1 MSFLKKQR
9 LSIVLPLNE
18 TKNAEIK
25 KILKFFK
32 NDKKKK
38 RFCAIML
45 QIHINVWTLIT
56 TKINL
61 ISKKGDLMKKHIL
74 SLTLGSLLVSTLSA
88 EDDGFY
94 MSAGYQIG
102 EAAQMVKN
110 TKGIQ
115 ELSDNYEKLNNLL
128 TKYSTLNT
136 LIKLSSDPSAINGV
150 RNDLGASAAG
160 LLNDKKNSPA
170 YQAVLLAINA
180 AVGFWNI
187 VGYVTQCGGN
197 ANGTASTS
205 STTIFDNEPGYRSTS
220 ITCSLNVYT
229 PGYYGP
235 MSIENFKKLNE
246 AYQILQTALKQGL
259 PTLNEKNGTVSV
271 TYSYKCAGQGNNNCD
286 VLKDNRNGGTKSET
300 QTIDGKTVNTTISS
314 KVVNYDA
321 PGNTLGASYTDITTT
336 MSNVP
341 DNAQALLAQASTLIN
356 TINSACPY
364 FSAPNSHANGPK
376 WEWPSNKL
384 CGAFSE
390 EIGAIQKMITD
401 AQEMLNQANIVNAN
415 GQSSNPV
422 DSHFNPFTGNTSF
435 AEGMLKNAQAQA
447 QMLNLANQVGQAINP
462 NNLTGTFQNF
472 VKGFLATCNNPSTA
486 GTGGTQGS
494 PPGTV
499 TTQTFASGCAY
510 VGETITALNNS
521 IAHFGAQAEQIQ
533 QAEDLAYTLANFSS
547 QYKKLGDTYNSITTA
562 ISSIPNAQAIQNVVS
577 KKNNPYSPQGIQE
590 NFYLNQNTYNQVQT
604 INQELGRN
612 PFRKVGIVSSQT
624 NNGAM
629 NGIGI
634 QVGYKQ
640 FFGQKRRWGA
650 RYYGFFDYNHA
661 FIKSSFFNSASD
673 VWTYGF
679 GADALYNFINDKA
692 TNFLGKNNKLSVG
705 LFGGIALAGT
715 SWLNSEYVNL
725 ATVNNVYNAKMNV
738 ANFQF
743 LFNMGVR
750 MNLARPKKKDSD
762 HVAQHG
768 IELGLKI
775 PTINTNY
782 YSFMGAELKYRRLY
796 SVYLNYVFA
805 Y

>member
-1 MSFLKKQR
+1 
-9 LSIVLPLNE
+9 
-18 TKNAEIK
+18 
-25 KILKFFK
+25 
-32 NDKKKK
+32 
-38 RFCAIML
+38 
-45 QIHINVWTLIT
+45 
-56 TKINL
+56 
-61 ISKKGDLMKKHIL
+61 MKKHIL
-74 SLTLGSLLVSTLSA
+74 SLTLGSLLVSALSA

-94 MSAGYQIG
+94 TSVGYQIG
-102 EAAQMVKN
+102 EAAQMVTN

-128 TKYSTLNT
+128 TRYSTLNT
-136 LIKLSSDPSAINGV
+136 LIKLSADPSAVSGAIN
-150 RNDLGASAAG
+150 NLNAGATG
-160 LLNDKKNSPA
+160 LLKEKTNSPA

-180 AVGFWNI
+180 AVGFWNV

-197 ANGTASTS
+197 ANGQKSTS
-205 STTIFDNEPGYRSTS
+205 STTIFNNEPGYQSTS
-220 ITCSLNVYT
+220 ITCSLNGYD

-246 AYQILQTALKQGL
+246 AYQILQTALKKGL
-259 PTLNEKNGTVSV
+259 PALKENNGKVDV
-271 TYSYKCAGQGNNNCD
+271 TYTYTCSGEGNDNCSKEATGID
-286 VLKDNRNGGTKSET
+286 EPNGGSRTAT

-314 KVVNYDA
+314 KVVNSTA
-321 PGNTLGASYTDITTT
+321 IGNKLHVSYTEIT
-336 MSNVP
+336 NKLDGVP
-341 DNAQALLAQASTLIN
+341 DSAQALLAQASTLIN
-356 TINSACPY
+356 TINEACPY
-364 FSAPNSHANGPK
+364 FRANNSSEANAPKFSTTTGK
-376 WEWPSNKL
+376 I

-390 EIGAIQKMITD
+390 EISAIQKMITD
-401 AQEMLNQANIVNAN
+401 AQELVNQTSVINSHEQSTPVGGNN
-415 GQSSNPV
+415 GKP
-422 DSHFNPFTGNTSF
+422 FNPFTDASF
-435 AEGMLKNAQAQA
+435 AQGMLANASAQAK
-447 QMLNLANQVGQAINP
+447 MLNLAHQVGQAINP
-462 NNLTGTFQNF
+462 DNLTGNFKNF
-472 VKGFLATCNNPSTA
+472 VTGFLATCNNKSTA
-486 GTGGTQGS
+486 GTGATQGS
-494 PPGTV
+494 APGTV

-510 VGETITALNNS
+510 VQETITALTNS
-521 IAHFGAQAEQIQ
+521 IVHFGTQAQQIQ
-533 QAEDLAYTLANFSS
+533 QAENIADTLVNFKSR
-547 QYKKLGDTYNSITTA
+547 YNELGNTYNSITTA
-562 ISSIPNAQAIQNVVS
+562 LSKIPNAQSLQNAVS
-577 KKNNPYSPQGIQE
+577 QKKNPYSPQGIE
-590 NFYLNQNTYNQVQT
+590 TNYYLNQNTYNQIQT

-640 FFGQKRRWGA
+640 FFGQKRKWGA

-725 ATVNNVYNAKMNV
+725 ATMNNVYNAKMNV

-762 HVAQHG
+762 HAAQHG

-782 YSFMGAELKYRRLY
+782 YSFMGG
-796 SVYLNYVFA
+796 LNSNTEGSIA
-805 Y
+805 CI

>member
-1 MSFLKKQR
+1 
-9 LSIVLPLNE
+9 
-18 TKNAEIK
+18 
-25 KILKFFK
+25 
-32 NDKKKK
+32 
-38 RFCAIML
+38 
-45 QIHINVWTLIT
+45 
-56 TKINL
+56 
-61 ISKKGDLMKKHIL
+61 MKKHIL
-74 SLTLGSLLVSTLSA
+74 SFALGSLLVSTLSA

-102 EAAQMVKN
+102 EAAQMVSN

-115 ELSDNYEKLNNLL
+115 QLSDNYENLSKLL
-128 TKYSTLNT
+128 TRYSTLTN
-136 LIKLSSDPSAINGV
+136 LIRLSSDPSAINAA
-150 RNDLGASAAG
+150 RENLGASAKNLIG
-160 LLNDKKNSPA
+160 DTKNSPA

-180 AVGFWNI
+180 AVGFWNV

-197 ANGTASTS
+197 GSQKSTS
-205 STTIFDNEPGYRSTS
+205 STTIFNNEPGYRSAS
-220 ITCSLNVYT
+220 LTCSLNKYS

-235 MSIENFKKLNE
+235 MSIDNMKKLNE
-246 AYQILQTALKQGL
+246 AYQILQTALKKGL
-259 PTLNEKNGTVSV
+259 SALNQNNGKVDV
-271 TYSYKCAGQGNNNCD
+271 TYTYTCSGEGNTNCD
-286 VLKDNRNGGTKSET
+286 PSLFGITGTSENGDGRNGGRTTKS

-314 KVVNYDA
+314 KVVDSNA
-321 PGNTLGASYTDITTT
+321 AGNTSKVSYTEIT
-336 MSNVP
+336 NALKDVP
-341 DNAQALLAQASTLIN
+341 DNAQFLLAQASTLIN
-356 TINSACPY
+356 TINTACPY
-364 FSAPNSHANGPK
+364 FTAPNNQANGPK
-376 WEWPSNKL
+376 WEWPANKL
-384 CGAFSE
+384 CGAFSD
-390 EIGAIQKMITD
+390 EISAIQKMIAD
-401 AQEMLNQANIVNAN
+401 AQELVNQTSVINSNE
-415 GQSSNPV
+415 QSTQQVGGSGGKP
-422 DSHFNPFTGNTSF
+422 FNPFTDASF
-435 AEGMLKNAQAQA
+435 AQGMLANASAQAK
-447 QMLNLANQVGQAINP
+447 MLDLSHQVGQAINP
-462 NNLTGTFQNF
+462 DNLSGTFKNF
-472 VKGFLATCNNPSTA
+472 VTGFLATCHNPSTA

-494 PPGTV
+494 APGTV

-510 VGETITALNNS
+510 VEQTITNLSNS
-521 IAHFGAQAEQIQ
+521 IAHFGTQEQQIEQAENI
-533 QAEDLAYTLANFSS
+533 ADTLVHFKSRYS
-547 QYKKLGDTYNSITTA
+547 ELGSTYNSITTA
-562 ISSIPNAQAIQNVVS
+562 LSKVPNAQSLQNVVS
-577 KKNNPYSPQGIQE
+577 KKNNPYSPQGIE
-590 NFYLNQNTYNQVQT
+590 TNYYLNQNAYNQVQT

-640 FFGQKRRWGA
+640 FFGQKRKWGA

-750 MNLARPKKKDSD
+750 MNLARSKKKGSD
-762 HVAQHG
+762 HAAQHG

>member
-1 MSFLKKQR
+1 
-9 LSIVLPLNE
+9 
-18 TKNAEIK
+18 
-25 KILKFFK
+25 
-32 NDKKKK
+32 
-38 RFCAIML
+38 
-45 QIHINVWTLIT
+45 
-56 TKINL
+56 
-61 ISKKGDLMKKHIL
+61 MKKHIL

-115 ELSDNYEKLNNLL
+115 ELSDNYENLNNLL
-128 TKYSTLNT
+128 TRYSNLNT
-136 LIKLSSDPSAINGV
+136 LIKLSADPSAINGV
-150 RNDLGASAAG
+150 RENLGASAKNLIG
-160 LLNDKKNSPA
+160 DTKNSPA

-180 AVGFWNI
+180 AVGFWNV

-197 ANGTASTS
+197 ANGTKSTS
-205 STTIFDNEPGYRSTS
+205 STTIFNNEPGYLSTS
-220 ITCSLNVYT
+220 ITCSLNGYA

-246 AYQILQTALKQGL
+246 AYQILQAALKQGL
-259 PTLNEKNGTVSV
+259 PALNNSNGTIAKVEY
-271 TYSYKCAGQGNNNCD
+271 TYTCSGAGNNNCD
-286 VLKDNRNGGTKSET
+286 ALKDNRNGGSKTET
-300 QTIDGKTVNTTISS
+300 QTIDGKSVNTTISL
-314 KVVNYDA
+314 KVVDSGA
-321 PGNTLGASYTDITTT
+321 QGNTQGVSYTEIT
-336 MSNVP
+336 NKLDRVP
-341 DNAQALLAQASTLIN
+341 DSAQALLAQASTLIN
-356 TINSACPY
+356 TINEACPY
-364 FSAPNSHANGPK
+364 FHAPNNQANGPK

-384 CGAFSE
+384 CGAFSQ
-390 EIGAIQKMITD
+390 EISAIQKMITD
-401 AQEMLNQANIVNAN
+401 AQELVNQTSVINSHEQTTPVGGAN
-415 GQSSNPV
+415 GKP
-422 DSHFNPFTGNTSF
+422 FNPFTDASF
-435 AEGMLKNAQAQA
+435 AQGMLANAQAQA
-447 QMLNLANQVGQAINP
+447 KMLNLAEQVGQTINP
-462 NNLTGTFQNF
+462 DNLTGTFKNF
-472 VKGFLATCNNPSTA
+472 VIGFLATCNNPSTA
-486 GTGGTQGS
+486 GASGTQGS

-499 TTQTFASGCAY
+499 TNQTFASGCAY
-510 VGETITALNNS
+510 VEETLTNLNNS
-521 IAHFGAQAEQIQ
+521 IAHFGTEKQQIDQAVNI
-533 QAEDLAYTLANFSS
+533 ADTLVNFKSR
-547 QYKKLGDTYNSITTA
+547 YNELGNTYNSITTA
-562 ISSIPNAQAIQNVVS
+562 LSSIPNAQSLQTVVS
-577 KKNNPYSPQGIQE
+577 KKNNPYSPQGIE
-590 NFYLNQNTYNQVQT
+590 TNYYLNQNSYSQVQT

>member
-1 MSFLKKQR
+1 
-9 LSIVLPLNE
+9 
-18 TKNAEIK
+18 
-25 KILKFFK
+25 
-32 NDKKKK
+32 
-38 RFCAIML
+38 
-45 QIHINVWTLIT
+45 
-56 TKINL
+56 
-61 ISKKGDLMKKHIL
+61 MKKHIL
-74 SLTLGSLLVSTLSA
+74 SLALGSLLVSALSA

-102 EAAQMVKN
+102 EAAQMVTN

-128 TKYSTLNT
+128 TRYSTLNT
-136 LIKLSSDPSAINGV
+136 LIKLSADPSAVSGAIN
-150 RNDLGASAAG
+150 NLNAGATG
-160 LLNDKKNSPA
+160 LLKEKTNSPA
-170 YQAVLLAINA
+170 YQAVSLALNA
-180 AVGFWNI
+180 AVGLWNTI
-187 VGYVTQCGGN
+187 GYAVMCGNG
-197 ANGTASTS
+197 NGTGSGPGS
-205 STTIFDNEPGYRSTS
+205 VIFDNEPGQGSTQIDCNRFNAIGVGGS
-220 ITCSLNVYT
+220 
-229 PGYYGP
+229 
-235 MSIENFKKLNE
+235 MSIEEFKKLNE
-246 AYQILQTALKQGL
+246 AYQIIQQALK
-259 PTLNEKNGTVSV
+259 NGNGFPELGGSGTQVSV
-271 TYSYKCAGQGNNNCD
+271 TYTYECKQNNSNI
-286 VLKDNRNGGTKSET
+286 NGGVNQFCQAKNGSNGSSGSST
-300 QTIDGKTVNTTISS
+300 QTTNQDGVT
-314 KVVNYDA
+314 
-321 PGNTLGASYTDITTT
+321 ITTT
-336 MSNVP
+336 YGDNKATVNFNTTN
-341 DNAQALLAQASTLIN
+341 NAQML
-356 TINSACPY
+356 
-364 FSAPNSHANGPK
+364 
-376 WEWPSNKL
+376 
-384 CGAFSE
+384 
-390 EIGAIQKMITD
+390 
-401 AQEMLNQANIVNAN
+401 LNQAANIMQVLNT
-415 GQSSNPV
+415 QCPLVRSRSHV
-422 DSHFNPFTGNTSF
+422 DSVGDGSPWGLNTSGNACTIFQQEFSQVTSMIKNAQEIVAQSAIANNNQKAEIAHPSNFNPFKDASF
-435 AEGMLKNAQAQA
+435 AQDMLKNARAQA
-447 QMLNLANQVGQAINP
+447 EMFNLSEQVKQNLEVMQ
-462 NNLTGTFQNF
+462 NNNNVNAKLSGFGKGMTNF
-472 VKGFLATCNNPSTA
+472 VAAFLASCKE
-486 GTGGTQGS
+486 GGTLPNQG
-494 PPGTV
+494 V
-499 TTQTFASGCAY
+499 TSNTWGAGCAY
-510 VGETITALNNS
+510 VQETITALTNS
-521 IAHFGAQAEQIQ
+521 IAHFGTQEQQIQ
-533 QAEDLAYTLANFSS
+533 QAENIADTLVNFKSRYS
-547 QYKKLGDTYNSITTA
+547 ELGNTYNSITTA
-562 ISSIPNAQAIQNVVS
+562 LSKVPNAQSLQNVVS
-577 KKNNPYSPQGIQE
+577 KKNNPYSPQGIE
-590 NFYLNQNTYNQVQT
+590 TNYYLNQNSYNQIQT

-640 FFGQKRRWGA
+640 FFGQKRKWGA

-725 ATVNNVYNAKMNV
+725 ATMNNVYNAKMNV

>member
-1 MSFLKKQR
+1 MKKTLLLSLSLSLSFL
-9 LSIVLPLNE
+9 L
-18 TKNAEIK
+18 
-25 KILKFFK
+25 
-32 NDKKKK
+32 
-38 RFCAIML
+38 
-45 QIHINVWTLIT
+45 H
-56 TKINL
+56 
-61 ISKKGDLMKKHIL
+61 
-74 SLTLGSLLVSTLSA
+74 A

-115 ELSDNYEKLNNLL
+115 DLSDRYESLNNLL
-128 TKYSTLNT
+128 TRYSTLNT
-136 LIKLSSDPSAINGV
+136 LIKLSADPSAINGV
-150 RNDLGASAAG
+150 RNDLGASAKNLIG
-160 LLNDKKNSPA
+160 DKANSPA

-180 AVGFWNI
+180 AVGFWNV

-197 ANGTASTS
+197 ANGQKSTS
-205 STTIFDNEPGYRSTS
+205 STTIFNNEPGYRSTS
-220 ITCSLNVYT
+220 ITCSLNGYN

-235 MSIENFKKLNE
+235 MSIENFKKINE
-246 AYQILQTALKQGL
+246 AYQILSTALKKGL
-259 PTLNEKNGTVSV
+259 PTLKENNGTVNV
-271 TYSYKCAGQGNNNCD
+271 TYTYTCSGEGNNNCD
-286 VLKDNRNGGTKSET
+286 ALAKQREGGTKTET

-314 KVVNYDA
+314 KVVNGGTETNKG
-321 PGNTLGASYTDITTT
+321 PSYTEIT
-336 MSNVP
+336 NKLEGVP
-341 DNAQALLAQASTLIN
+341 DSAQALLAQASTLIN
-356 TINSACPY
+356 TINEACP
-364 FSAPNSHANGPK
+364 FFHAPNNQAGGPK

-384 CGAFSE
+384 CGAFSQ
-390 EIGAIQKMITD
+390 EISAIQKMITD
-401 AQEMLNQANIVNAN
+401 AQELVNQTSVINSNEQSTQVGANNK
-415 GQSSNPV
+415 P
-422 DSHFNPFTGNTSF
+422 FNPFTDASF
-435 AEGMLKNAQAQA
+435 AQGMLANVQAQA
-447 QMLNLANQVGQAINP
+447 KMLNLAEQVGQAINP
-462 NNLTGTFQNF
+462 ERLSGTFKNF
-472 VKGFLATCNNPSTA
+472 VIGFLATCNNPSTA
-486 GTGGTQGS
+486 GTGSTQGS
-494 PPGTV
+494 SPGTV

-510 VGETITALNNS
+510 VEQTLTNLNND
-521 IAHFGAQAEQIQ
+521 IAHFGTRAQQIQ
-533 QAEDLAYTLANFSS
+533 QAADIADTLVNFKSR
-547 QYKKLGDTYNSITTA
+547 YNELGNTYNSITTA
-562 ISSIPNAQAIQNVVS
+562 LSNIPNAQSLQNAVS
-577 KKNNPYSPQGIQE
+577 KKNNPYSPQGIE
-590 NFYLNQNTYNQVQT
+590 TNYYLNQNTYNQIQT

-640 FFGQKRRWGA
+640 FFGQKRKWGA

-725 ATVNNVYNAKMNV
+725 ATVNNVYNAKLNV

-750 MNLARPKKKDSD
+750 MNLARSKKKGSD

>member
-1 MSFLKKQR
+1 MKKTLL
-9 LSIVLPLNE
+9 LSLSLASSLL
-18 TKNAEIK
+18 NAEDNG
-25 KILKFFK
+25 FF
-32 NDKKKK
+32 
-38 RFCAIML
+38 I
-45 QIHINVWTLIT
+45 
-56 TKINL
+56 
-61 ISKKGDLMKKHIL
+61 
-74 SLTLGSLLVSTLSA
+74 
-88 EDDGFY
+88 
-94 MSAGYQIG
+94 SAGYQIG

-115 ELSDNYEKLNNLL
+115 ELSDNYENLNNLL
-128 TKYSTLNT
+128 TKYSNLNT
-136 LIKLSSDPSAINGV
+136 LIKLSADPSAINGV
-150 RNDLGASAAG
+150 RENLGASAKNLIG
-160 LLNDKKNSPA
+160 DKANSPA

-197 ANGTASTS
+197 ANGQESTS
-205 STTIFDNEPGYRSTS
+205 STTIFNNEPGYRSTS
-220 ITCSLNVYT
+220 ITCSLNRYK

-246 AYQILQTALKQGL
+246 AYQILQTALKNGL
-259 PTLNEKNGTVSV
+259 PALNNNSGKVDV
-271 TYSYKCAGQGNNNCD
+271 TYSYTCSGERNNNCQIK
-286 VLKDNRNGGTKSET
+286 LANGTDNLEQHNGTKTTT
-300 QTIDGKTVNTTISS
+300 QTIDGKSVSTTISS
-314 KVVNYDA
+314 KVVNSVA
-321 PGNTLGASYTDITTT
+321 SGNTLGVSYTEITNAL
-336 MSNVP
+336 SGVP
-341 DNAQALLAQASTLIN
+341 DSAQALLAQASTLIN
-356 TINSACPY
+356 TINTACPWFTAPY
-364 FSAPNSHANGPK
+364 QMHNGAQWKWNPNSGGGGM
-376 WEWPSNKL
+376 
-384 CGAFSE
+384 CGAFKE
-390 EIGAIQKMITD
+390 EISAIQKMITD
-401 AQEMLNQANIVNAN
+401 AQDLVNQTSVINSNE
-415 GQSSNPV
+415 QSTPV
-422 DSHFNPFTGNTSF
+422 GGTKPFNPFTDASF
-435 AEGMLKNAQAQA
+435 AQGMLANAQAQA
-447 QMLNLANQVGQAINP
+447 KMLNLAEQVGNTINP
-462 NNLTGTFQNF
+462 EKITGNFQYF
-472 VKGFLATCNNPSTA
+472 VEKYLATCNNPYGN
-486 GTGGTQGS
+486 GTYGTPS
-494 PPGTV
+494 GTV
-499 TTQTFASGCAY
+499 TDNTFASGCAY
-510 VGETITALNNS
+510 VQETITNLTNS
-521 IAHFGAQAEQIQ
+521 IAHFGTEAQQIQ
-533 QAEDLAYTLANFSS
+533 QAENIADTLVNFKSR
-547 QYKKLGDTYNSITTA
+547 YNELGNTYNSITTA
-562 ISSIPNAQAIQNVVS
+562 LSSIPNGSSLQNAVS
-577 KKNNPYSPQGIQE
+577 KKNNPYSPQGIE
-590 NFYLNQNTYNQVQT
+590 TNYYLNQNTYNQIQT

-750 MNLARPKKKDSD
+750 MNLARSKKKGSD

>member
-1 MSFLKKQR
+1 
-9 LSIVLPLNE
+9 
-18 TKNAEIK
+18 
-25 KILKFFK
+25 
-32 NDKKKK
+32 
-38 RFCAIML
+38 
-45 QIHINVWTLIT
+45 
-56 TKINL
+56 
-61 ISKKGDLMKKHIL
+61 MKKHIL

-128 TKYSTLNT
+128 TRYSTLNT
-136 LIKLSSDPSAINGV
+136 LIKLSADPSAINSA
-150 RNDLGASAAG
+150 RENLGASAKNLIG
-160 LLNDKKNSPA
+160 DTKNSPA

-180 AVGFWNI
+180 AVGFWNV

-197 ANGTASTS
+197 ADGQKSTS
-205 STTIFDNEPGYRSTS
+205 STTIFNNEPGYRSTS
-220 ITCSLNVYT
+220 ITCSLNGYT

-235 MSIENFKKLNE
+235 MSIENFKKINE

-259 PTLNEKNGTVSV
+259 PALKENNGTVKV
-271 TYSYKCAGQGNNNCD
+271 EYSYTCSGEGNNNCD
-286 VLKDNRNGGTKSET
+286 ALKAHRNGGSKTET
-300 QTIDGKTVNTTISS
+300 QTIDGKKVTTTISS
-314 KVVNYDA
+314 KVVDGGTKTNRG
-321 PGNTLGASYTDITTT
+321 PSYTEIT
-336 MSNVP
+336 NKLNGVP
-341 DNAQALLAQASTLIN
+341 DSAQALLAQASTLIN
-356 TINSACPY
+356 TINEACPY
-364 FSAPNSHANGPK
+364 FHANNSSEANAPK
-376 WEWPSNKL
+376 FSTPTGKI
-384 CGAFSE
+384 CGAFSQ
-390 EIGAIQKMITD
+390 EISAIQKMITD
-401 AQEMLNQANIVNAN
+401 AQDLVNQTSVINSHEQSTPVGDNN
-415 GQSSNPV
+415 GKP
-422 DSHFNPFTGNTSF
+422 FNPFTDASF
-435 AEGMLKNAQAQA
+435 AQGMLANAQAQA
-447 QMLNLANQVGQAINP
+447 KMLNLAEQVGQTINP
-462 NNLTGTFQNF
+462 ERLTGTFKNF
-472 VKGFLATCNNPSTA
+472 VTGFLATCNNPSTA
-486 GTGGTQGS
+486 GTSGTQGS
-494 PPGTV
+494 PSGTV

-510 VGETITALNNS
+510 VEQTITNLKNS
-521 IAHFGAQAEQIQ
+521 IAHFGTQEQQIDQAVNI
-533 QAEDLAYTLANFSS
+533 ADTLVNFKSR
-547 QYKKLGDTYNSITTA
+547 YNELGNTYNSITTA
-562 ISSIPNAQAIQNVVS
+562 LSSIPNAQSLQNVVS
-577 KKNNPYSPQGIQE
+577 KKNNPYSPQGIE
-590 NFYLNQNTYNQVQT
+590 TNYYLNQNSYNQIQT

-612 PFRKVGIVSSQT
+612 PFRKMGIVSSQT

-750 MNLARPKKKDSD
+750 MNLARPKKKGID

>member
-1 MSFLKKQR
+1 
-9 LSIVLPLNE
+9 
-18 TKNAEIK
+18 
-25 KILKFFK
+25 
-32 NDKKKK
+32 
-38 RFCAIML
+38 
-45 QIHINVWTLIT
+45 
-56 TKINL
+56 
-61 ISKKGDLMKKHIL
+61 MKKHIL
-74 SLTLGSLLVSTLSA
+74 SLALGSLLVSTLSA

-102 EAAQMVKN
+102 EAAQVVKN
-110 TKGIQ
+110 TKGVQ
-115 ELSDNYEKLNNLL
+115 QLSDNYENLSKLL
-128 TKYSTLNT
+128 TRYSTLNT
-136 LIKLSSDPSAINGV
+136 LIKLSADPSAINAA
-150 RNDLGASAAG
+150 RENLGASAKNLIG
-160 LLNDKKNSPA
+160 DKANSPA

-180 AVGFWNI
+180 AVGFWNV

-197 ANGTASTS
+197 ANGTKSTS
-205 STTIFDNEPGYRSTS
+205 STTIFNNEPGYRSTS
-220 ITCSLNVYT
+220 ITCSLNGYP

-235 MSIENFKKLNE
+235 MSIENFKKLNQ
-246 AYQILQTALKQGL
+246 AYQILQTALEKGL
-259 PTLNEKNGTVSV
+259 PVLKENNGTINVHYTYTCSGGGNDNCSPNV
-271 TYSYKCAGQGNNNCD
+271 TGVNEQ
-286 VLKDNRNGGTKSET
+286 NGGTKTET
-300 QTIDGKTVNTTISS
+300 QTIDGKSVSTKISS
-314 KVVNYDA
+314 KVVDSGA
-321 PGNTLGASYTDITTT
+321 SGNTQHVSYTEITNTL
-336 MSNVP
+336 SDVP
-341 DNAQALLAQASTLIN
+341 DSAQFLLAQASTLIN
-356 TINSACPY
+356 TINTACP
-364 FSAPNSHANGPK
+364 FFHANNSSQANAPK
-376 WEWPSNKL
+376 FSTPTGKI

-390 EIGAIQKMITD
+390 EISAIQKMITD
-401 AQEMLNQANIVNAN
+401 AQELVNQTNTINTNEQTAQV
-415 GQSSNPV
+415 GSSNGKP
-422 DSHFNPFTGNTSF
+422 FNPFTDASF
-435 AEGMLKNAQAQA
+435 AQSMLANASAQAK
-447 QMLNLANQVGQAINP
+447 MLNLSEQVGQTLNP
-462 NNLTGTFQNF
+462 DRLTGNFQNF
-472 VKGFLATCNNPSTA
+472 VKNFLATCNNPSTA

-494 PPGTV
+494 APGTV

-510 VGETITALNNS
+510 VKETITNLNNS
-521 IAHFGAQAEQIQ
+521 IAHFGTQEQQIEQAENI
-533 QAEDLAYTLANFSS
+533 ADTLVHFKSRYS
-547 QYKKLGDTYNSITTA
+547 ELGNTYNSITTA
-562 ISSIPNAQAIQNVVS
+562 LSSIPNAQSLQNVVS
-577 KKNNPYSPQGIQE
+577 KKNNPYSPQGIE
-590 NFYLNQNTYNQVQT
+590 TNYYLNQNSYNQIQT

-612 PFRKVGIVSSQT
+612 PFRKMGIVSSQT

-725 ATVNNVYNAKMNV
+725 ATVNNVYNAKINT

-743 LFNMGVR
+743 LFNLGLR
-750 MNLARPKKKDSD
+750 MNLARAKKKGSD
-762 HVAQHG
+762 HAAQHG
-768 IELGLKI
+768 IELGVKI

>member
-1 MSFLKKQR
+1 
-9 LSIVLPLNE
+9 
-18 TKNAEIK
+18 
-25 KILKFFK
+25 
-32 NDKKKK
+32 
-38 RFCAIML
+38 
-45 QIHINVWTLIT
+45 
-56 TKINL
+56 
-61 ISKKGDLMKKHIL
+61 MKKHIL
-74 SLTLGSLLVSTLSA
+74 SLALGSLLVSTLSA

-115 ELSDNYEKLNNLL
+115 QLSDNYENLSKLL
-128 TKYSTLNT
+128 TRYSTLTN
-136 LIKLSSDPSAINGV
+136 LIKLSSDPSAINAA
-150 RNDLGASAAG
+150 RENLGASAKNLIG
-160 LLNDKKNSPA
+160 DKANSPA

-180 AVGFWNI
+180 AVGFWN
-187 VGYVTQCGGN
+187 VLGYVTQCGGN
-197 ANGTASTS
+197 AGGKESTS
-205 STTIFDNEPGYRSTS
+205 STTIFNNEPGYRSTS
-220 ITCSLNVYT
+220 ITCSLNRYT

-235 MSIENFKKLNE
+235 MSIENFKKLNQ
-246 AYQILQTALKQGL
+246 AYQILQTALKKGL
-259 PTLNEKNGTVSV
+259 PALKENNGTISV
-271 TYSYKCAGQGNNNCD
+271 EYTYTCSGEGNNNCS
-286 VLKDNRNGGTKSET
+286 SEVT
-300 QTIDGKTVNTTISS
+300 GVEQNSGSKTEDKTIDGKKVNTTISS
-314 KVVNYDA
+314 KVVDSNA
-321 PGNTLGASYTDITTT
+321 PGNTLRVSYTEITNAL
-336 MSNVP
+336 SNVP
-341 DNAQALLAQASTLIN
+341 DSAQFLLAQASTLIN
-356 TINSACPY
+356 TINTACPY
-364 FSAPNSHANGPK
+364 FRANNSSEANAPKFTTTTGK
-376 WEWPSNKL
+376 I

-390 EIGAIQKMITD
+390 EISAIQKMITD
-401 AQEMLNQANIVNAN
+401 AQELVNQTSAINSNEQTTQVGGSN
-415 GQSSNPV
+415 GKP
-422 DSHFNPFTGNTSF
+422 FNPFTDASF
-435 AEGMLKNAQAQA
+435 AQGMLANASAQAK
-447 QMLNLANQVGQAINP
+447 MLDLAHQVGQTLNP
-462 NNLTGTFQNF
+462 ERLSGNFQSF
-472 VKGFLATCNNPSTA
+472 VKNFLATCNNPSTA

-494 PPGTV
+494 APGTV

-510 VGETITALNNS
+510 VEQTITNLNNS
-521 IAHFGAQAEQIQ
+521 ISHFGTQEQQIQ
-533 QAEDLAYTLANFSS
+533 QAENIADTLVHFKSRYS
-547 QYKKLGDTYNSITTA
+547 ELGNTYNSITTA
-562 ISSIPNAQAIQNVVS
+562 LSKVPNAQSLQSVVS
-577 KKNNPYSPQGIQE
+577 KKNNPYSPQGIE
-590 NFYLNQNTYNQVQT
+590 TNYYLNQNNYNQIQT

-612 PFRKVGIVSSQT
+612 PFRKMGIVSSQT

-640 FFGQKRRWGA
+640 FFGQKRKWGA

-725 ATVNNVYNAKMNV
+725 ATVNNVYNAKINT

-743 LFNMGVR
+743 LFNLGLR
-750 MNLARPKKKDSD
+750 MNLARAKKKGSD
-762 HVAQHG
+762 HAAQHG
-768 IELGLKI
+768 IELGVKI

>member
-1 MSFLKKQR
+1 MKKTLLLSLSLSFL
-9 LSIVLPLNE
+9 L
-18 TKNAEIK
+18 
-25 KILKFFK
+25 
-32 NDKKKK
+32 
-38 RFCAIML
+38 
-45 QIHINVWTLIT
+45 H
-56 TKINL
+56 
-61 ISKKGDLMKKHIL
+61 
-74 SLTLGSLLVSTLSA
+74 A

-102 EAAQMVKN
+102 EAAQMVTN

-115 ELSDNYEKLNNLL
+115 QLSDNYENLSKLL
-128 TKYSTLNT
+128 TRYSTLNT
-136 LIKLSSDPSAINGV
+136 LIKLSADPSTVNAAREN
-150 RNDLGASAAG
+150 LGASAKNLIG
-160 LLNDKKNSPA
+160 DTKNSPA

-180 AVGFWNI
+180 AVGFWN
-187 VGYVTQCGGN
+187 VLGYVTQCGGN
-197 ANGTASTS
+197 ANGQKSTS
-205 STTIFDNEPGYRSTS
+205 STTIFNNEPGYRSTS
-220 ITCSLNVYT
+220 ITCSLNRYT

-235 MSIENFKKLNE
+235 MSIENMKKLNE
-246 AYQILQTALKQGL
+246 AYQILQTALKKGL
-259 PTLNEKNGTVSV
+259 PALKESNRTVNVDYTYTCSGGGNDNCSPGV
-271 TYSYKCAGQGNNNCD
+271 TGVDKQD
-286 VLKDNRNGGTKSET
+286 GGSKTET
-300 QTIDGKTVNTTISS
+300 QTIDGKTVKTTISS
-314 KVVNYDA
+314 KVVDSTA
-321 PGNTLGASYTDITTT
+321 SGNTSHVSYTEIT
-336 MSNVP
+336 NKLDGVP

-356 TINSACPY
+356 TINTACPY
-364 FSAPNSHANGPK
+364 FHANNSSEANAPK
-376 WEWPSNKL
+376 FSTTAGKI

-390 EIGAIQKMITD
+390 EISAIQKMITD
-401 AQEMLNQANIVNAN
+401 AQELVNQTSVINEHEQSTPVGGNN
-415 GQSSNPV
+415 GKP
-422 DSHFNPFTGNTSF
+422 FNPFTDASF
-435 AEGMLKNAQAQA
+435 AQGMLANASAQAK
-447 QMLNLANQVGQAINP
+447 MLNLAHQVGQTLNP
-462 NNLTGTFQNF
+462 DRLTGNFKNF
-472 VKGFLATCNNPSTA
+472 VTGFLATCNNPSTA
-486 GTGGTQGS
+486 GTGSTQGS
-494 PPGTV
+494 APGTV

-510 VGETITALNNS
+510 VEQTITNLENS
-521 IAHFGAQAEQIQ
+521 IAHFGTQEQQIQ
-533 QAEDLAYTLANFSS
+533 QAENIADTLVNFKSRYS
-547 QYKKLGDTYNSITTA
+547 ELGNTYNSITTA
-562 ISSIPNAQAIQNVVS
+562 LSKVPNAQSLQNVVS
-577 KKNNPYSPQGIQE
+577 KKNNPYSPQGIE
-590 NFYLNQNTYNQVQT
+590 TNYYLNQNSYNQIQT

-640 FFGQKRRWGA
+640 FFGQKRKWGA

-750 MNLARPKKKDSD
+750 MNLARSKKKGSD
-762 HVAQHG
+762 HAAQHG
-768 IELGLKI
+768 IELGVKI

>member
-1 MSFLKKQR
+1 
-9 LSIVLPLNE
+9 
-18 TKNAEIK
+18 
-25 KILKFFK
+25 
-32 NDKKKK
+32 
-38 RFCAIML
+38 
-45 QIHINVWTLIT
+45 
-56 TKINL
+56 
-61 ISKKGDLMKKHIL
+61 MKKHIL
-74 SLTLGSLLVSTLSA
+74 SLTLGSLLVSALSA

-94 MSAGYQIG
+94 TSVGYQIG

-128 TKYSTLNT
+128 TRYSTLNT
-136 LIKLSSDPSAINGV
+136 LIKLSADPSTINDARDNLGSSS
-150 RNDLGASAAG
+150 RN
-160 LLNDKKNSPA
+160 LLDVKTNSPA
-170 YQAVLLAINA
+170 YQAVLLALNA
-180 AVGFWNI
+180 AVGLWQ
-187 VGYVTQCGGN
+187 VTSYAFTACGPGSNEN
-197 ANGTASTS
+197 ANGGIQTFNNVPGQNTTTITCNSYYEPGHGGPISTENYAIINKAYQIIQKALTANGANGDGVPVLSNTTTKLDFTINGDKRTGGKPNEKLVYPWSHGKAISTS
-205 STTIFDNEPGYRSTS
+205 WNGGTTTSTLETINTENNAQELLKQAS
-220 ITCSLNVYT
+220 IIITT
-229 PGYYGP
+229 
-235 MSIENFKKLNE
+235 LNE
-246 AYQILQTALKQGL
+246 ACPNFQNGGRGYWQGISG
-259 PTLNEKNGTVSV
+259 NGTMCGMFKNEISAIQGMIANAQEAVAQSKIVSEN
-271 TYSYKCAGQGNNNCD
+271 AQNQNNLD
-286 VLKDNRNGGTKSET
+286 T
-300 QTIDGKTVNTTISS
+300 GKPFN
-314 KVVNYDA
+314 
-321 PGNTLGASYTDITTT
+321 PYTD
-336 MSNVP
+336 
-341 DNAQALLAQASTLIN
+341 A
-356 TINSACPY
+356 
-364 FSAPNSHANGPK
+364 
-376 WEWPSNKL
+376 
-384 CGAFSE
+384 
-390 EIGAIQKMITD
+390 
-401 AQEMLNQANIVNAN
+401 
-415 GQSSNPV
+415 
-422 DSHFNPFTGNTSF
+422 SF
-435 AEGMLKNAQAQA
+435 AQSMLKNAQAQA
-447 QMLNLANQVGQAINP
+447 EILNQAEQVVKNFEKIPTAFVNDSLGVCYEVQGGERRGTNPGQ
-462 NNLTGTFQNF
+462 
-472 VKGFLATCNNPSTA
+472 
-486 GTGGTQGS
+486 
-494 PPGTV
+494 V
-499 TTQTFASGCAY
+499 TSNTWGAGCAY
-510 VGETITALNNS
+510 VKETITNLNNS
-521 IAHFGAQAEQIQ
+521 IAHFGTQAQQIQ
-533 QAEDLAYTLANFSS
+533 QAENIADTLVNFKSRYS
-547 QYKKLGDTYNSITTA
+547 ELGNTYNSITTA
-562 ISSIPNAQAIQNVVS
+562 LSNIPNAQSLQNAVS
-577 KKNNPYSPQGIQE
+577 KKNNPYSPQGIE
-590 NFYLNQNTYNQVQT
+590 TNYYLNQNSYNQIQT

-640 FFGQKRRWGA
+640 FFGQKRKWGA

-725 ATVNNVYNAKMNV
+725 ATMNNVYNAKMNV

>member
-1 MSFLKKQR
+1 
-9 LSIVLPLNE
+9 
-18 TKNAEIK
+18 
-25 KILKFFK
+25 
-32 NDKKKK
+32 
-38 RFCAIML
+38 
-45 QIHINVWTLIT
+45 
-56 TKINL
+56 
-61 ISKKGDLMKKHIL
+61 MKKHIL

-205 STTIFDNEPGYRSTS
+205 STTVFDNEPGYQSTS
-220 ITCSLNVYT
+220 ITCSLNRYT
-229 PGYYGP
+229 PGYDGP

-271 TYSYKCAGQGNNNCD
+271 TYSYKCAGKGNNNCD
-286 VLKDNRNGGTKSET
+286 VLSDHRNGGSKTET

-314 KVVNYDA
+314 KVVNYGA
-321 PGNTLGASYTDITTT
+321 PGNTLNASYTDITTK
-336 MSNVP
+336 MEGVP

-364 FSAPNSHANGPK
+364 FHAPTSQANGPK

-447 QMLNLANQVGQAINP
+447 QMLNLANQVGQTINP
-462 NNLTGTFQNF
+462 NNLTGTFKNF
-472 VKGFLATCNNPSTA
+472 VTGFLATCNNPSTA

-521 IAHFGAQAEQIQ
+521 IAHFGTQAEQIQ

-562 ISSIPNAQAIQNVVS
+562 LSSIPNAQSLQNVVS

>member
-1 MSFLKKQR
+1 
-9 LSIVLPLNE
+9 
-18 TKNAEIK
+18 
-25 KILKFFK
+25 
-32 NDKKKK
+32 
-38 RFCAIML
+38 
-45 QIHINVWTLIT
+45 
-56 TKINL
+56 
-61 ISKKGDLMKKHIL
+61 MKKHIL
-74 SLTLGSLLVSTLSA
+74 SFALGSLLVSTLSA

-102 EAAQMVKN
+102 EAAQVVKN
-110 TKGIQ
+110 TKGVQ
-115 ELSDNYEKLNNLL
+115 ELSDNYENLSKLL
-128 TKYSTLNT
+128 TRYSTLNS
-136 LIKLSSDPSAINGV
+136 LIKLSADPSAINAA
-150 RNDLGASAAG
+150 RENLGASAKNLIG
-160 LLNDKKNSPA
+160 DTKNSPA

-180 AVGFWNI
+180 AVGFWNV

-197 ANGTASTS
+197 ANGQKSTS
-205 STTIFDNEPGYRSTS
+205 STTIFNNEPGYRSTS
-220 ITCSLNVYT
+220 ITCSLNRYA

-246 AYQILQTALKQGL
+246 AYQILQTALKKGL
-259 PTLNEKNGTVSV
+259 PALKENNGTVNV
-271 TYSYKCAGQGNNNCD
+271 TYTYTCSGEGNNNCSVTGVERD
-286 VLKDNRNGGTKSET
+286 KSKTESK
-300 QTIDGKTVNTTISS
+300 TIDGKSVTTKISS
-314 KVVNYDA
+314 KVVDSNA
-321 PGNTLGASYTDITTT
+321 SGNTTGVSYTEITNSLTE
-336 MSNVP
+336 VP
-341 DNAQALLAQASTLIN
+341 DSAQFLLAQASTLIN
-356 TINSACPY
+356 TINTACP
-364 FSAPNSHANGPK
+364 FFHANNSSAANAPK
-376 WEWPSNKL
+376 FSTTSGKI

-390 EIGAIQKMITD
+390 EISAIQKMITD
-401 AQEMLNQANIVNAN
+401 AQELVNQTSAINSNEQTTPAGGSN
-415 GQSSNPV
+415 GKP
-422 DSHFNPFTGNTSF
+422 FNPFTDASF
-435 AEGMLKNAQAQA
+435 AQGMLANASAQAK
-447 QMLNLANQVGQAINP
+447 MLNLSEQVGQTLNP
-462 NNLTGTFQNF
+462 DNLTRDFKNF
-472 VKGFLATCNNPSTA
+472 VTNFLATCNNPSTA
-486 GTGGTQGS
+486 GTSGTQGS
-494 PPGTV
+494 APGTV

-510 VGETITALNNS
+510 VEQTITNLNNS
-521 IAHFGAQAEQIQ
+521 IAHFGTQEQQIQ
-533 QAEDLAYTLANFSS
+533 QAENIADTLVHFKSRYS
-547 QYKKLGDTYNSITTA
+547 ELGNTYNSITTA
-562 ISSIPNAQAIQNVVS
+562 LSSLPNAQSLQNVVN
-577 KKNNPYSPQGIQE
+577 KKNNPYSPQGIE
-590 NFYLNQNTYNQVQT
+590 TNYYLNQNSYNQIQT

-612 PFRKVGIVSSQT
+612 PFRKMGIVSSQT

-715 SWLNSEYVNL
+715 SWLNSEFVNL
-725 ATVNNVYNAKMNV
+725 ATVNNVYNAKINT

-750 MNLARPKKKDSD
+750 MNLARAKKKGSD
-762 HVAQHG
+762 HAAQHG
-768 IELGLKI
+768 IELGVKI